1 MAGQLTLDVAVP
13 ERRLIQEAVDEV
25 QAPAADGSMGVLPG
39 HAPLMTQLGIG
50 VLSFKKGA
58 QTRYIAVHGG
68 LMEVLPDHVRILA
81 DRAEWAEEVDV
92 RRAREARQRMTDM
105 LQRHDAEIDVEWAQ
119 DCIRSA
125 QARLDAYDLA
135 KLK

>member
-13 ERRLIQEAVDEV
+13 ERRLTQESVDEV
-25 QAPAADGSMGVLPG
+25 QAPAAGGSMGILPG

-50 VLSFKKGA
+50 VLSFKKDG
-58 QTRYIAVHGG
+58 QVRYIAVHGG

-92 RRAREARQRMTDM
+92 QRARQARQRMTDM
-105 LQRHDAEIDVEWAQ
+105 LQRHDMEIDVEEAQ

>member
-1 MAGQLTLDVAVP
+1 MAGQLILDVAVP
-13 ERRLIQEAVDEV
+13 ERRLAQESVDEV
-25 QAPAADGSMGVLPG
+25 QAPAADGSMGILPG

-50 VLSFKKGA
+50 VLSFKKGG
-58 QTRYIAVHGG
+58 QTRYIALHGG

-92 RRAREARQRMTDM
+92 QRAQQGRQRMTDM
-105 LQRHDAEIDVEWAQ
+105 LQRHTMEIDVEEAQ
-119 DCIRSA
+119 DAIRRA

>member
-1 MAGQLTLDVAVP
+1 MTGQLTLNLAVP

-25 QAPAADGSMGVLPG
+25 QIPAADGSMGVLPG

-50 VLSFKKGA
+50 VLSFTKDNR
-58 QTRYIAVHGG
+58 TRYIALHGG

-81 DRAEWAEEVDV
+81 DGAEWAEEIDV
-92 RRAREARQRMTDM
+92 KRAREARQRATDL
-105 LQRHDAEIDVEWAQ
+105 LQRHDMEIDVEWAQ
-119 DCIRSA
+119 ECIRSA
-125 QARLDAYDLA
+125 QARIDAYDLA